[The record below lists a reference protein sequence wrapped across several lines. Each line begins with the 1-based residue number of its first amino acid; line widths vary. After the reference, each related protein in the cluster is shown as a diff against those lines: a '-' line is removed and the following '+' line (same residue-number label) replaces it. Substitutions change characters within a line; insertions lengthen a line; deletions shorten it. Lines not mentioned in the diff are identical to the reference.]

1 MSSPKIIVKSGYI
14 KSVVHAMNILEYS
27 GNKIAAQAVVFLDG
41 SKMTVDHEDIIHLN
55 KAEQEQVSGIEIAFK
70 DGGSHVITYPQYRA
84 FVDESAKTI
93 RVDELTSVLDEATF
107 VNAEGKQYH
116 AMKDL
121 DFFKYLSYIEA
132 RPGAE
137 KVHGHGLFGLSGDV
151 SIEEAKEQA
160 LAHEKSIKWSHI
172 ISLPE
177 QDGARL
183 GYDTRD
189 AWANLIKAKAPQIAK
204 AYNISLNNM
213 VINAAYHS
221 NTDNDH
227 CHLLFYSRDEREGYV
242 KGGKEGMCKASERL
256 KSLFVNEI
264 YRNDLSVVKTAKNEQ
279 ELELKT
285 QLKELLSRME
295 RPSYAP
301 PDVIAGK
308 LIELD
313 EAMRPLKGKREY
325 GYLPAGI
332 KQQVDDI
339 LKTIVQDDNTIHEL
353 YIRYVGTNRALVSSY
368 YTDPVKID
376 ARMKTMEQSFF
387 SPDKRHDRQLHNI
400 IVHAAV
406 ALNEQLPDAG
416 RASSEGENQDYRAAG
431 GNARRFVHSE
441 DVGTVMVDVSPSFE
455 LIEPEGFAASNEGE
469 NRRYHV
475 GSRNASSYR
484 GSTGKRGKK
493 SNTQHGRNTPKA
505 LEAEKRRKVAATFAA
520 MRMCVSLGHALAQMA
535 EDNHTSRQG
544 HRNETK
550 LARSFKHRKKE
561 KHQNIAE
568 Y

>member
-1 MSSPKIIVKSGYI
+1 MIVKSGYI
-14 KSVVHAMNILEYS
+14 KNVAHALNVLNYS
-27 GNKIAAQAVVFLDG
+27 GNKINRQIICFSDG
-41 SKMTVDHEDIIHLN
+41 SQREIPMSKRILLSEGEQKNVDELL
-55 KAEQEQVSGIEIAFK
+55 IEFK
-70 DGGSHVITYPQYRA
+70 DGGMHSISYARYRDLTEETQESIRVNQLTEV
-84 FVDESAKTI
+84 VDEETYMS
-93 RVDELTSVLDEATF
+93 
-107 VNAEGKQYH
+107 AEGKQYH

-160 LAHEKSIKWSHI
+160 LANEKTIKWSHI

-204 AYNISLNNM
+204 AYNISLGNL

-242 KGGKEGMCKASERL
+242 KGGKEGMRKASERL

-264 YRNDLSVVKTAKNEQ
+264 YRNDLAVVKTTKNEQ

-285 QLKELLSRME
+285 QLKELLSRMQ

-301 PDVIAGK
+301 PDAVTGK
-308 LIELD
+308 ILELSD
-313 EAMRPLKGKREY
+313 AMRPLKGKREY

-332 KQQVDDI
+332 KLQVDDI
-339 LKTIVQDDNTIHEL
+339 LKSAVQDDKTIQEL
-353 YIRYVGTNRALVSSY
+353 YHRYMDTNRELVSSY
-368 YTDPVKID
+368 YADPVKID
-376 ARMKTMEQSFF
+376 ERMKMMEQSFF
-387 SPDKRHDRQLHNI
+387 SPDKKHDRRLHNI
-400 IVHAAV
+400 IVSTAV
-406 ALNEQLPDAG
+406 ALDEQLPGAE
-416 RASSEGENQDYRAAG
+416 RASNEGENQDYRDAG
-431 GNARRFVHSE
+431 GNASAFIKFDDGDTSTE
-441 DVGTVMVDVSPSFE
+441 GASPSFE
-455 LIEPEGFAASNEGE
+455 LNQSEDFAASNEGKKQ
-469 NRRYHV
+469 RYH
-475 GSRNASSYR
+475 GAQRNASK
-484 GSTGKRGKK
+484 KRG
-493 SNTQHGRNTPKA
+493 NTDNSAEQNKAQAYRNAVKTQEYQGQQKIA
-505 LEAEKRRKVAATFAA
+505 SIFTAT
-520 MRMCVSLGHALAQMA
+520 RMCVSLGHALAQMA
-535 EDNHTSRQG
+535 EDNHTAQQG
-544 HRNETK
+544 QRNETK
-550 LARSFKHRKKE
+550 LERSFKHRKKE
-561 KHQNIAE
+561 KRQNIAE

>member
-1 MSSPKIIVKSGYI
+1 MNSPKIIIKGGYI
-14 KSVVHAMNILEYS
+14 ADIEYFFNSVEYS
-27 GNKIAAQAVVFLDG
+27 GNKIDSQTVVFDDG
-41 SKMTVDHEDIIHLN
+41 SKREIST
-55 KAEQEQVSGIEIAFK
+55 EQRVLLSEGEQKHVKGILIGFK
-70 DGGSHVITYPQYRA
+70 DGGHAMISYAKYRDLTEETQECIRVNQLNEV
-84 FVDESAKTI
+84 VDEE
-93 RVDELTSVLDEATF
+93 RH

-132 RPGAE
+132 RPGVE

-151 SIEEAKEQA
+151 SIEDAKEQA

-204 AYNISLNNM
+204 AYNVSLNNL

-242 KGGKEGMCKASERL
+242 KGGKEGMRKASERL

-264 YRNDLSVVKTAKNEQ
+264 YRNDLAVVKTTKNEQ
-279 ELELKT
+279 EQELKAE
-285 QLKELLSRME
+285 LKALLGRME

-301 PDVIAGK
+301 PEAIAGK
-308 LIELD
+308 LMELAD
-313 EAMRPLKGKREY
+313 AMRPLRGKREY

-339 LKTIVQDDNTIHEL
+339 LKTVIQDDKTIQKL
-353 YIRYVGTNRALVSSY
+353 YHRYMDTNRELVSSY
-368 YTDPVKID
+368 YADPVKID
-376 ARMKTMEQSFF
+376 ARMKMMEQSFF

-400 IVHAAV
+400 IVRAAV
-406 ALNEQLPDAG
+406 ALDEQLPDAG
-416 RASSEGENQDYRAAG
+416 RASSEGENQDYLDAG
-431 GNARRFVHSE
+431 GNASVFMQSN
-441 DVGTVMVDVSPSFE
+441 DGGTDMNVVPASY
-455 LIEPEGFAASNEGE
+455 EPDQPENFAASDEGE

-475 GSRNASSYR
+475 GGGRAR
-484 GSTGKRGKK
+484 GS
-493 SNTQHGRNTPKA
+493 
-505 LEAEKRRKVAATFAA
+505 EKRTSIAHQFIQTNRQFLKTAEYQRREKINAAFAA
-520 MRMCVSLGHALAQMA
+520 LRMCVSLGQALAQMT
-535 EDNHTSRQG
+535 EDNHTSQQG
-544 HRNETK
+544 QRNESK
-550 LARSFKHRKKE
+550 LERSFKHRKKE